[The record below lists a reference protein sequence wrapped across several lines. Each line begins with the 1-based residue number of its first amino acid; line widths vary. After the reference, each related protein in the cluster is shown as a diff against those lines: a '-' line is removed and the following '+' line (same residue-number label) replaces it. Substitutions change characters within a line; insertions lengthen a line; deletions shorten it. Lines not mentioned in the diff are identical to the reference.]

1 MPLTL
6 NIVRQ
11 RRHRRQAARRSGQQR
26 SQRSVLVFGFAVSG
40 LLLAALLGAALVYA
54 GLTRGLPPVTEL
66 TVLLDPQNGTLLQP
80 TRLYDRSG
88 QHLLAVLAPSPEARS
103 FASYAQLPQVLI
115 DATLALAQPDFWTSP
130 GFTAGGWQ
138 DPEKHTTIAQKLV
151 SDLLLWDEPAGT
163 ARAIHERMLAAQ
175 VTSRYG
181 RQNVLVWYLNSADY
195 GHFAYG
201 AESAARLYFGK
212 DVTQLNVSEAALLAA
227 VSQAPALNPIDAPQ
241 AAELMRLETIAIL
254 KALGKITA
262 EQADQATAEK
272 PVLLPYAPTTSAAPA
287 FVNLALDQL
296 TKRFDRTRLERG
308 GLDIL
313 TTLDFDLQL
322 QAACTVEAQLARLS
336 GAGVDTSAAGEGSCA
351 GARLLP
357 TLPGGASLPSASAS
371 AVILDPQT
379 GQLLAAVGD
388 IADGQQSPLLAP
400 HPAGTLLTPILY
412 LTGFTH
418 GLNPA
423 SLGWDIPS
431 GVPQPGVTYHGPVRL
446 RIALA
451 NDYLAPAAGVLDQ
464 MGPESVRTVAGSFG
478 LALPSGAHLLQDDLA
493 LSPLDLAGAYAI
505 FANQGIQAG
514 QRLADSSLHPATIL
528 KITGADHSVWLDWST
543 PERRAVVSPQLAYL
557 MNQVLS
563 DETARWPSLGHP
575 NALEIGRPAGVK
587 AARTLD
593 SSAAWIAGYTPQR
606 VVVVWLAP
614 SASSTTGSGNDPE
627 RLSAGLWHGLMQYAV
642 GELPSSGWD
651 IPAGVTTVE
660 VCDPSGELPTAACPN
675 VVSEVFLSGREPVQP
690 DTLYQTFQVNRET
703 GLLATVFTPPEMVEA
718 RVYMLVP
725 AQARAWALAAGI
737 PTPPTAYDTLQ
748 MPAPLAQAHITSPP
762 MFADGRGTLTIT
774 GSAGGTD
781 FVSYR
786 LEYGQ
791 GLNPQAWVQIGTDG
805 KAPVEEGLLGSW
817 DTTGLDGLYA
827 LRLLVVHA
835 DQRVD
840 QAVVQVTL
848 DNTPPQITISSP
860 QDGQALSAAGA
871 AQVTLRAEVDEP
883 FLADVQFYV
892 DGKQVGEFSSGPFGA
907 LWPAKVGKHTFRVVA
922 TDRAGNAAEA
932 TVAFTINK

>member
-1 MPLTL
+1 MSSLT
-6 NIVRQ
+6 IVRQ
-11 RRHRRQAARRSGQQR
+11 RRHRRQSSRRSGQQR
-26 SQRSVLVFGFAVSG
+26 SQRAVLVFGFAVSG
-40 LLLAALLGAALVYA
+40 LLLAASLGAALVYA
-54 GLTRGLPPVTEL
+54 GLTRGLPPVAGL
-66 TVLLDPQNGTLLQP
+66 NILLDPQNGTLLQP

-88 QHLLAVLAPSPEARS
+88 AHVLAVLAPSPEARS
-103 FASYAQLPQVLI
+103 YASYSQLPQTLI
-115 DATLALAQPDFWTSP
+115 DATVALAQPDFWTSP

-138 DPEKHTTIAQKLV
+138 DPEKHTTLAQKLV
-151 SDLLLWDEPAGT
+151 SDLLLWDEPAST
-163 ARAIHERMLAAQ
+163 TRAIHERMLAAQ

-181 RQNVLVWYLNSADY
+181 RQQVLAWYLNSADY
-195 GHFAYG
+195 GHFAFG

-212 DVTQLNVSEAALLAA
+212 DITQLDVSEAALLAA

-254 KALGKITA
+254 KAIGKITA

-272 PVLLPYAPTTSAAPA
+272 PVLLPYTPTTSAAPA

-296 TKRFDRTRLERG
+296 AKRFDRTRLERG
-308 GLDIL
+308 GLDVI
-313 TTLDFDLQL
+313 TTLDYDLQL
-322 QAACTVEAQLARLS
+322 QTACTVDAQLSRL
-336 GAGVDTSAAGEGSCA
+336 AGSTVDTTAEGGLPCI

-357 TLPGGASLPSASAS
+357 TLPGGARAPSASAS
-371 AVILDPQT
+371 AVILDAQT

-388 IADGQQSPLLAP
+388 IHDGRQSPLLAS
-400 HPAGTLLTPILY
+400 HPAGTLLTPFVY

-431 GVPQPGVTYHGPVRL
+431 GIPQPGATYHGPVRL

-451 NDYLAPAAGVLDQ
+451 NDYLPPAVDVLDQ
-464 MGPESVRTVAGSFG
+464 MGPDSVRTIAGSLG
-478 LALPSGAHLLQDDLA
+478 LTLPAGAHLLQEDLS

-514 QRLADSSLHPATIL
+514 EQLGDSSFHPVAIL
-528 KITGADHSVWLDWST
+528 KVIGADHSVWLDWST
-543 PERRAVVSPQLAYL
+543 PGRRAVVSPQLAYL

-593 SSAAWIAGYTPQR
+593 ASAAWIAGYTPQR
-606 VVVVWLAP
+606 VAVVWLAP
-614 SASSTTGSGNDPE
+614 STSSAAGAGNDPE
-627 RLSAGLWHGLMQYAV
+627 RLSAGLWHGVMQVAV
-642 GELPSSGWD
+642 SNLPSTGWD
-651 IPAGVTTVE
+651 MPSGVTSVD

-703 GLLATVFTPPEMVEA
+703 GLLATVFTPPELVEEH
-718 RVYMLVP
+718 VYMIVP
-725 AQARAWALAAGI
+725 AEARAWAQSAGI

-748 MPAPLAQAHITSPP
+748 MPAPLDEANITSPL
-762 MFADGRGTLTIT
+762 MFADGRGMLTVT

-791 GLNPQAWVQIGTDG
+791 GLNPQAWVQIGTEG
-805 KAPVEEGLLGSW
+805 KTPVETGVLGSW

-827 LRLLVVHA
+827 LRLMVVRT

-840 QAVVQVTL
+840 QAVVQVTI
-848 DNTPPQITISSP
+848 DNTPPQITISAPS
-860 QDGQALSAAGA
+860 DGQTFSAAGA
-871 AQVTLRAEVDEP
+871 AQVTLQAGVDEP
-883 FLADVQFYV
+883 FLAQVLFYI
-892 DGKQVGEFSSGPFGA
+892 DGNQVGEFSAGPFGL
-907 LWPAKVGKHTFRVVA
+907 LWPAQVGEHTFKVVA
-922 TDRAGNAAEA
+922 SDRAGNTAEA
-932 TVAFTINK
+932 TVTFTVKK